1 MTNIKQ
7 PQHEF
12 FFTRQDGVAVYR
24 GSTSEHPDYY
34 LQMTDMSWWSCDSS
48 GEEEREIS
56 EPTLDPTVFIYEQ
69 LENGNLQQAAEMSV
83 GFSPSLLD
91 ELKEMGASDF
101 QVAAL
106 ASRMCLEV
114 N

>member
-56 EPTLDPTVFIYEQ
+56 EPTLDLTVFIYEQ
-69 LENGNLQQAAEMSV
+69 LVNGNIRQAAEMTV
-83 GFSPSLLD
+83 GLSPSLLD
-91 ELKEMGASDF
+91 ELKEMGASDH

-106 ASRMCLEV
+106 AIAICA
-114 N
+114 